1 MQSSVLERQAAINY
15 MRLTVR
21 LGYGRLIILT
31 YFPGFVLTFST
42 VPRHSFLFFL
52 HVCLR
57 RKLRPQGFSQTLW
70 ALSCSAY
77 VGLHETK
84 CPGLN
89 WQLLYSS
96 AAHEGDLEGCEL
108 LLHFTV
114 EKLMNVP
121 VCPHMCC

>member
-1 MQSSVLERQAAINY
+1 MLEKQAAINY

-21 LGYGRLIILT
+21 LGYGRLIILK

-42 VPRHSFLFFL
+42 VPRHRFLFFL
-52 HVCLR
+52 HVCLC

-70 ALSCSAY
+70 LLSCFAY
-77 VGLHETK
+77 VGFDETK
-84 CPGLN
+84 CPGL
-89 WQLLYSS
+89 
-96 AAHEGDLEGCEL
+96 AAVITPSPTTAHAGDLEGCEL

-121 VCPHMCC
+121 VCPPMCC